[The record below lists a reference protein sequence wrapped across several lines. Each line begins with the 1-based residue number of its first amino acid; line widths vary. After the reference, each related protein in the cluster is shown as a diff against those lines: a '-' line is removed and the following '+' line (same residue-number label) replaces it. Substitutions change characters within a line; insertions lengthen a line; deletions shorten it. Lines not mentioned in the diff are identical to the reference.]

1 MKRHKGLALSIA
13 LAASLVAITAASS
26 IAASAPTKG
35 AKPKSAPAASTKPAP
50 GGLTADTA
58 ADTAALTKGL
68 RWFGQSAFLIQD
80 GKNIYI
86 DPFELGTGLPPADLI
101 LITHDHYDHFS
112 PEDIKKIL
120 KPSTTI
126 VSVGLLQDKVPKGA
140 AFKAVKPGDTL
151 TVQGVRIEVVPAYNL
166 GKPFHPKE
174 RGLVGFIVHSGGR
187 SFYHAGD
194 TDLIPEMKTIKADVA
209 LLPIGGKYTMD
220 AGEAA
225 DAANL
230 IKPKLAIPMHW
241 GKIVGNAA
249 DAETFKAKTKVPV
262 IILPAESAQPE
273 GQPKVK

>member
-1 MKRHKGLALSIA
+1 MKRYKGLALAIVVGAS
-13 LAASLVAITAASS
+13 LAASLAAAPVTAPA
-26 IAASAPTKG
+26 KG
-35 AKPKSAPAASTKPAP
+35 AKPKPAPAASPA
-50 GGLTADTA
+50 DI
-58 ADTAALTKGL
+58 AALTKGL

-112 PEDIKKIL
+112 PEDIKKIIQ
-120 KPSTTI
+120 PSTTI
-126 VSVGLLQDKVPKGA
+126 VSVDLIKGKIPKGA

-151 TVQGVRIEVVPAYNL
+151 TVQGVRIEVVPAYNI

-174 RGLVGFIVHSGGR
+174 RGLVGFIVHAGGR

-209 LLPIGGKYTMD
+209 LLPVGGKYTMD

-230 IKPKLAIPMHW
+230 IRPKVAIPMHW
-241 GKIVGNAA
+241 GKVVGNAA
-249 DAETFKAKTKVPV
+249 DAETFKAKAKVPV
-262 IILPAESAQPE
+262 VILQAE
-273 GQPKVK
+273 K